1 MEINWFPGHMNKSMR
16 EIENNLGV
24 SDCVVYVLDARAVL
38 SCFNPSF
45 DAKIDIPIVYV
56 LNKADIAPLDVV
68 NGWLN
73 KLSGAKSAAIS
84 TDGTDVSTRKRLITA
99 IKSVCAETIARQKRR
114 GLNEHLRAI
123 VLGVPNTGKSTIINT
138 LCGKARLNTGDRAGV
153 TRSAAW
159 CRVDNTLDVLD
170 TPGTLYPKIS
180 DIKVGE
186 NLAIIGSIKDEV
198 VDTTEL
204 ACALVSRL
212 RSIAPTAFEARYGF
226 DINSVDDDYS
236 ALEQITQ
243 KRGFKIRG
251 GSADVERAAAAVIDD
266 FRKCRLGKIALERC
280 DG

>member
-1 MEINWFPGHMNKSMR
+1 MDINWFPGHMNKSMR
-16 EIENNLGV
+16 DIENNLAV
-24 SDCVVYVLDARAVL
+24 SNCAVYVLDARAVL

-56 LNKADIAPLDVV
+56 LNKADTVQADVV
-68 NGWLN
+68 NGWL
-73 KLSGAKSAAIS
+73 KRLSVGKNAVIA
-84 TDGTDVSTRKRLITA
+84 TDGADVSTRKKLIA
-99 IKSVCAETIARQKRR
+99 AVKSVCSEAIAKQKRR

-138 LCGKARLNTGDRAGV
+138 LCGKAWLNTGDRAGV
-153 TRSAAW
+153 TRTATW

-180 DIKVGE
+180 DRKAGE

-212 RSIAPTAFEARYGF
+212 RTVAPEAVNARYGF
-226 DINSVDDDYS
+226 DMNLIDDDYS
-236 ALEQITQ
+236 VLEAIAK
-243 KRGFKIRG
+243 KRAFKLRG
-251 GSADVERAAAAVIDD
+251 GELDCERAAVALIED
-266 FRKCRLGKIALERC
+266 FRKCRLGKIALERA
-280 DG
+280 DD

>member
-24 SDCVVYVLDARAVL
+24 SDCAVYVLDARAVL

-45 DAKIDIPIVYV
+45 DEKINIPIVYV
-56 LNKADIAPLDVV
+56 LNKADIAPSDVV

-73 KLSGAKSAAIS
+73 KLSGDKCAAVA
-84 TDGTDVSTRKRLITA
+84 TDGTDVSTRKKLIA
-99 IKSVCAETIARQKRR
+99 SIKSVCAETIDKQKRR

-138 LCGKARLNTGDRAGV
+138 LCGKSRLNTGDRAGV
-153 TRSAAW
+153 TRSATW

-170 TPGTLYPKIS
+170 TPGTLYPKIF
-180 DIKVGE
+180 DRRVGV

-198 VDTTEL
+198 VDVTEL

-212 RSIAPTAFEARYGF
+212 RTIAPEAVEVRYGF
-226 DINSVDDDYS
+226 DINSADDDYT
-236 ALEQITQ
+236 ALEMIAV

-251 GSADVERAAAAVIDD
+251 GSPDVERAAAAVIDD
-266 FRKCRLGKIALERC
+266 YRKCRLGKIALERC